1 MAIYT
6 KTAKQMLVDL
16 INEGNPNLPFPINDT
31 DFDFTLPETITDPG
45 NGHNTKIRVIAK
57 PNTNYIGNI
66 VVTYRRLNVGF
77 LFRNMTLE
85 VQKWVA
91 NSGQAS
97 GNLIQIDTLLPLY
110 SEKYGIPFT
119 VGEWNNGWLTGY
131 NGIRGDAFILSPTSS
146 NLVFIGTIQAKWFVG
161 ERTLES
167 LLPVDVMGGRLYP
180 GGNNQDD
187 PMRKYWITP
196 DGFNTDYSNKSA
208 ILDSNWVTTATFLG
222 QWAGTS
228 VSLLH
233 AQLINEVFPMVIP
246 RNGPRITATSYVG
259 RGALTNGTAFNGND
273 PTTGYL
279 VKELGM
285 TGARINRY
293 TLPHAAVPEAN
304 SEFFNRVLVLTL
316 PNDCPWGTGA
326 LYFHYNV

>member
-119 VGEWNNGWLTGY
+119 VGEWNNTWLTGY
-131 NGIRGDAFILSPTSS
+131 NGIRGDAFTLSPTSS
-146 NLVFIGTIQAKWFVG
+146 NLVFIGTIPAKWFVG

-167 LLPVDVMGGRLYP
+167 LLPVDVVAGRLYP
-180 GGNNQDD
+180 GGNNLDD
-187 PMRKYWITP
+187 PAHKYWVTP
-196 DGFNTDYSNKSA
+196 DGFNTDYSSKSSVLNDPYLTQA
-208 ILDSNWVTTATFLG
+208 AWLG
-222 QWAGTS
+222 RWAGVDS
-228 VSLLH
+228 FNS
-233 AQLINEVFPMVIP
+233 QSRFINEVLPLLSP
-246 RNGPRITATSYVG
+246 RASDRITATGYV
-259 RGALTNGTAFNGND
+259 ATAIYGSSRSGSD
-273 PTTGYL
+273 PLTGYL
-279 VKELGM
+279 NKELGLN
-285 TGARINRY
+285 GVSIRRY
-293 TLPHAAVPEAN
+293 PLPHSDVPEAN
-304 SEFFNRVLVLTL
+304 SEFFNRALVLIL
-316 PNDCPWGTGA
+316 PDDCPWGVGR